1 VPSPD
6 AITAR
11 YLTRFKC
18 LGTACEE
25 NCCQG
30 WQVQIDRRHYQIM
43 KAAMDGSR
51 AEREAFRGGVQRNHT
66 DERDDGRYA
75 WIRLDREK
83 QSCPFLSPKKL
94 CTVQDRYGEGALP
107 DICATYPRLVSKFGD
122 RLEVWGTLSCPE
134 MARPCLLEDDALE
147 IVDAVAAEISPRTEP
162 TTAVVGTPTPY
173 QRLLDDMRAAVFQLL
188 SMRDFPMGTRLFLVS
203 YLGKQTA
210 EIFNKSS
217 TRVDEARLAEIIGHV
232 ASPDNVALW
241 DAELSRLPAPDAL
254 TAKLV
259 TQMLRERLKV
269 PMGSFRVLVDKILAT
284 YGDVEGVALDE
295 SGAPTI
301 SVSDLWTAY
310 STRRKFWLEHLSD
323 RVDLYFENYT
333 KNFWLREW
341 FVTSPDLLAH
351 SQRLLVRVAV
361 LRFLLFGH
369 PWLKEA
375 MSLEDPAARREV
387 LDRAAVDIFYKFS
400 RAIEHEGSFLDLLAA
415 RLVEQGMNTFA
426 HATLL
431 ALM

>member
-6 AITAR
+6 SITAR

-18 LGTACEE
+18 LGTSCEE

-30 WQVQIDRRHYQIM
+30 WQVQIDRRHYQIL
-43 KAAMDGSR
+43 KSAMDGSQ
-51 AEREAFRGGVQRNHT
+51 AEREEFRAGIQRNHAPA
-66 DERDDGRYA
+66 RDDGRFA
-75 WIRLDREK
+75 WIRLDEK
-83 QSCPFLSPKKL
+83 QSCPFLSSKKL
-94 CTVQDRYGEGALP
+94 CSVQGRYGEGVLP

-122 RLEVWGTLSCPE
+122 RREIWGTLSCPE
-134 MARPCLLEDDALE
+134 MARQCLLHEDALE
-147 IVDAVAAEISPRTEP
+147 IVDATAADLTPRTEP

-173 QRLLDDMRAAVFQLL
+173 QQYLDHLRAVVFHLL
-188 SMRDFPMGTRLFLVS
+188 SLRHYPMGTRLFLVS

-210 EIFNKSS
+210 EFFNKS
-217 TRVDEARLAEIIGHV
+217 TIQVNQARLAEVVEHV
-232 ASPDNVALW
+232 TSPENAALW
-241 DAELSRLPAPDAL
+241 HEELSQLPAPDAL

-269 PMGSFRVLVDKILAT
+269 PLGSFRVLVDKILAT
-284 YGDVEGVALDE
+284 YHDVDGVALDE
-295 SGAPTI
+295 NGVPTL
-301 SVSDLWTAY
+301 SVSDLWAAY
-310 STRRKFWLEHLSD
+310 ADRRQFWLERHHD
-323 RVDLYFENYT
+323 RVDLYFENYA

-341 FVTSPDLLAH
+341 FVTSPDLLVH

-369 PWLKEA
+369 PWLKAA
-375 MSLEDPAARREV
+375 MSLEDPAAQREA
-387 LDRAAVDIFYKFS
+387 LDRAAVDTFYKFS

-415 RLVEQGMNTFA
+415 RLVEQGMNTFS